1 MSTRTFVFTAEE
13 RRMLIEV
20 LGAEKDQAE
29 TKRLMTRPDSP
40 MEKAA
45 ADYLA
50 RVKALREKLL

>member
-29 TKRLMTRPDSP
+29 TKRLMPRPDSP
-40 MEKAA
+40 MEAAA